1 MTTRYDA
8 VAVRRYKD
16 RDGNEKSQFTTIGTA
31 WPMRD
36 KDGFT
41 VRLNAVPAPTDAR
54 HEPYEHKTAH
64 FRNRAE
70 EAEAEVKR
78 LREALQN
85 VMGCYDTPLSRR
97 RFPPDVFMTEA
108 IITARQALASTGG
121 EHNGN

>member
-41 VRLNAVPAPTDAR
+41 VRLNAVPAPTEGEFVILLMPPRQKDENRSSGQSRGDVEVAR
-54 HEPYEHKTAH
+54 W
-64 FRNRAE
+64 
-70 EAEAEVKR
+70 
-78 LREALQN
+78 
-85 VMGCYDTPLSRR
+85 S
-97 RFPPDVFMTEA
+97 
-108 IITARQALASTGG
+108 
-121 EHNGN
+121 

>member
-41 VRLNAVPAPTDAR
+41 VRLNAVPAPTDGEFVVLLMPPRQRDENRSSGQSRGDAGQG
-54 HEPYEHKTAH
+54 
-64 FRNRAE
+64 RNANFSNDMDDDIPFAPEWR
-70 EAEAEVKR
+70 
-78 LREALQN
+78 
-85 VMGCYDTPLSRR
+85 
-97 RFPPDVFMTEA
+97 
-108 IITARQALASTGG
+108 
-121 EHNGN
+121 